1 MGTRERIEALKLR
14 KAKIEQ
20 ELASI
25 EAREKAKERK
35 EETRLKILIG
45 AGILADA
52 KAHPEI
58 VELIQEILARSITS
72 ARDRELLARKGW
84 LQEPESG
91 PAENPA

>member
-58 VELIQEILARSITS
+58 VELIQEILARSITA

-84 LQEPESG
+84 LQEPGDG